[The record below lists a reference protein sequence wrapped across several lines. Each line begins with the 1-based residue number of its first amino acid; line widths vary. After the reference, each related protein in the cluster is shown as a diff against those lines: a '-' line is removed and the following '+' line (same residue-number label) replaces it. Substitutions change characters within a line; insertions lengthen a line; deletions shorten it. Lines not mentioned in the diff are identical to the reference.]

1 CLKTGLVPK
10 VKIDH
15 GTEDWLLPQAR
26 EYSAFLKKLGIE
38 HEYNEY
44 PGNHNWDFWDTHIRE
59 AIEFHAKN
67 LGIK

>member
-1 CLKTGLVPK
+1 MNTTN
-10 VKIDH
+10 IRA
-15 GTEDWLLPQAR
+15 TTT
-26 EYSAFLKKLGIE
+26 E